1 LEFAQFSQRPDGK
14 IRVIGMMLR
23 SGGNAFWGAVLR
35 APLYW
40 VLLVFCANTTP
51 ARADYGDPQPPDSC
65 EYRNVL
71 VEIDP
76 FRVNDVRVEPLRQT
90 ILSRAVEVFP
100 ELGLKAVT
108 DPSAAY
114 WRLFAN
120 AWMDRQGN
128 PLVHLGM
135 RGELKLG
142 RHLFVVAM
150 ADESFPS
157 RGVAG
162 GGYNFVNAPLADTEL
177 LDSQVETGMRWIW
190 GLDSEQIAA
199 LCAIRSELIDEGWA
213 TIEEL
218 RNELIEEMDQVRRAR
233 ARASQQKKLELE
245 VERTGQSERAE

>member
-1 LEFAQFSQRPDGK
+1 
-14 IRVIGMMLR
+14 MMLR
-23 SGGNAFWGAVLR
+23 SGGITFSRTVLR

-40 VLLVFCANTTP
+40 ALLVVCANTAP
-51 ARADYGDPQPPDSC
+51 AGADSGDPQPPDSC

-71 VEIDP
+71 VEIDDP
-76 FRVNDVRVEPLRQT
+76 FRVNDARIEPLRLA
-90 ILSRAVEVFP
+90 ILSRSVEVFP

-108 DPSAAY
+108 DPSEAY

-150 ADESFPS
+150 ADESFPL

-162 GGYNFVNAPLADTEL
+162 GGYNFVNTPLADTQL
-177 LDSQVETGMRWIW
+177 FDSQVETGMRWIW

-199 LCAIRSELIDEGWA
+199 LCAIRSELIDEGWT

-233 ARASQQKKLELE
+233 ARASQEKSLELE
-245 VERTGQSERAE
+245 VERKDQSERAE